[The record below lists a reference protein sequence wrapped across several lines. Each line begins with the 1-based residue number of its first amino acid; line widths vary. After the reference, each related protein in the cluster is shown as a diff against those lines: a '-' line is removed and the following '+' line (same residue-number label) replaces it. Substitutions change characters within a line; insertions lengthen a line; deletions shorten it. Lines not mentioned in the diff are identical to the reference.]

1 MTFSHEFF
9 WYLTN
14 KEAPIACALFCCKA
28 PGSGYST
35 KEAYREARADRL
47 KHQTSRNFLDRKFE
61 PYKKKTQY
69 SVCQKKKEKQ
79 RIWIIKFYS
88 WTIPKKKWETC
99 HFCGWWRELSFV
111 PCYLLLQRIL
121 FKLMRASVIQKLYY
135 KLCFRF
141 CLIFWIFDCS
151 VLRRKRTCKSLNVFY
166 NQFTSSWYDWAKN
179 KINPS

>member
-1 MTFSHEFF
+1 MLCSVV
-9 WYLTN
+9 
-14 KEAPIACALFCCKA
+14 
-28 PGSGYST
+28 
-35 KEAYREARADRL
+35 
-47 KHQTSRNFLDRKFE
+47 KHQEAATARKE
-61 PYKKKTQY
+61 RTGKHEQIGSNNRQEGISLTENSNRIKKKPQY